1 MHTRSLPK
9 LIDPDVRSIRR
20 TRVRLILEGETSA
33 IRPTPYE
40 RALIRIGADPANDLV
55 IPDEYV
61 SAHHAELELIDD
73 GFLIRDLHST
83 NGTWLSGHRIRE
95 AFIMPGTTFTV
106 GRTAL
111 RLEADGT
118 YEVPLA
124 PPRTS
129 SDIVGQTTVMR
140 ECIAQLERY
149 AQSDQPVLLEGETGV
164 GKDLFART
172 LHKHSERRSGPFEV
186 FDSGAVSPS
195 LIEAEIF
202 GHARGAY
209 TDAKDARPGVFER
222 AHGGTLFLDEV
233 GELPLELQPKL
244 LRVLESQMVRRLGGS
259 RDIPAN
265 VRVVAATNRDLA
277 SMVEQKL
284 FRADLFYRLN
294 VLRLEIPPLRR
305 RKEDIPLLASA
316 ILGQAGSPPPSRGL
330 DPATTAMLMS
340 YDWPGNVRELKNVL
354 HRAAVLASGSIQ
366 PEDLILGGEE
376 PAQAAAIDLGLP
388 YHEAKERCVEAFE
401 RAYIEKLLDRHDRN
415 VSRAAESAGIPRQTL
430 HRLMSKHAI
439 RKQ

>member
-9 LIDPDVRSIRR
+9 LIDPEVRSIRR
-20 TRVRLILEGETSA
+20 TRVRLIVEGDASA
-33 IRPTPYE
+33 IRASPYE

-55 IPDEYV
+55 IPDEFV

-73 GFLIRDLHST
+73 GFALRDLHST
-83 NGTWLSGHRIRE
+83 NGTWLGEHRIRE
-95 AFIMPGTTFTV
+95 AFVTPGTVFIV
-106 GRTAL
+106 GRTAV
-111 RLEADGT
+111 RIEADGS
-118 YEVPLA
+118 YEVALA

-129 SDIVGQTTVMR
+129 DIVAQTTVMR
-140 ECIAQLERY
+140 ECVAQLERY

-164 GKDLFART
+164 GKDLFARI
-172 LHKHSERRSGPFEV
+172 LHKQSSRRNGPFEV

-244 LRVLESQMVRRLGGS
+244 LRVLESQKVRRLGGS

-277 SMVEQKL
+277 TMVDKKA

-305 RKEDIPLLASA
+305 RREDIPLLAAA
-316 ILGQAGSPPPSRGL
+316 ILSQAGSPLPPRGL
-330 DPATTAMLMS
+330 DPAALAMLVS

-354 HRAAVLASGSIQ
+354 HRAAVLASGSIE
-366 PEDLILGGEE
+366 PEDLILGGEDTV
-376 PAQAAAIDLGLP
+376 PSAAIDLGLP

-401 RAYIEKLLDRHDRN
+401 RTYIQKLLERHDRN

-430 HRLMSKHAI
+430 HRLMSKHSI